1 MKANDIVKIKPEYC
15 DAGESGFTYQ
25 VVKVYEDNDSVVLK
39 DTDGDNALELHIPTW
54 MIVGELA

>member
-1 MKANDIVKIKPEYC
+1 MKAKDIVKIKPEYC
-15 DAGESGFTYQ
+15 DAGESDFTYQ
-25 VVKVYEDNDSVVLK
+25 VIKVYEDNDSVILK